1 MKFVFIEGATPI
13 DEDEKQALIPKHL
26 QMQHELNEFE
36 NLNIAQAMP
45 WAHQQQNLLKVSF
58 LKKLHKQM
66 FGQTW
71 RWAGQFRKSQKNIG
85 IEAYRIST
93 ELYQLCGDIEY
104 QIQNRSF
111 NPDEIAIRYHHRLV
125 FIHAFVNGNGRHAR
139 LACDLLI
146 QNLGNTSFSWG
157 SKTYNHSNLSSLNDM
172 RRRYISALKSA
183 DQGDYEQLISFS
195 RA

>member
-1 MKFVFIEGATPI
+1 MKFVVIEGATPI

-26 QMQHELNEFE
+26 QMQYELNEFE

-45 WAHQQQNLLKVSF
+45 WAHQQQNLLKVGF
-58 LKKLHKQM
+58 LKKLHKRM

-71 RWAGQFRKSQKNIG
+71 QWAGQFRKSQKNIG
-85 IEAYRIST
+85 IEAYRIAT

-111 NPDEIAIRYHHRLV
+111 ELDEIAIRFHHRLV

-146 QNLGNTSFSWG
+146 QHLGNTSFSWG
-157 SKTYNHSNLSSLNDM
+157 SKTYNHSDLSSLNDM
-172 RRRYISALKSA
+172 RRAYISALKSA
-183 DQGDYEQLISFS
+183 DRGDYEQLISFS